1 MSYSKTNFNFL
12 QCSIRKEKKYF
23 LPISA
28 PIKLLPITQELSF
41 YCAIIKTIIGCLLS
55 TSILPGIVI
64 RPLARALGDRELEE
78 PRDVVGDRVED
89 DRQDE
94 LSGLDVVTLDE
105 ERRSHRQETLHRDG
119 HRRVARTG
127 QAYLCERPT
136 QRYSKSLKS
145 LQLTYFSFL
154 SLTLAKISDGYVFI
168 CILHLIFF
176 FIHQLELTIGSTSQI

>member
-1 MSYSKTNFNFL
+1 
-12 QCSIRKEKKYF
+12 
-23 LPISA
+23 
-28 PIKLLPITQELSF
+28 
-41 YCAIIKTIIGCLLS
+41 LLS
-55 TSILPGIVI
+55 PSILPGIVI

-127 QAYLCERPT
+127 QAYL
-136 QRYSKSLKS
+136 LKDHRNVIP
-145 LQLTYFSFL
+145 
-154 SLTLAKISDGYVFI
+154 KV
-168 CILHLIFF
+168 
-176 FIHQLELTIGSTSQI
+176 